1 MQCGGGGDNPQ
12 RDNNVSSSSRCNCVQ
27 RVQEALLRC
36 CRGVVGCQRSSQQS
50 EAYLF
55 SVSNPLHSTDEVRM
69 VSHPQK
75 HRFRNGIPW
84 NWLHV
89 ARRFTGLLTYSCGV
103 LFRSFI
109 YGLDVGFFIGQ
120 CWWRKNRARRWSS
133 EQREWCAGELEES
146 RKADKA
152 RRVLETLMS
161 LFDFWLFLSIRNWNM
176 EYKFELLKTVLIG
189 WFWLRGHIIRPP
201 LIQDPMRKF
210 LCWNI
215 TEDPGSSISGG
226 GGVYS
231 LFWKICPLVRFWLS
245 FPVRIPLPIN
255 SVFVLLPLLL
265 GWTTAPCYK
274 WSSDSCYSLFLWIV
288 ILSNRMVREHLLCLG
303 SITHVRCERETFL
316 LSSTL

>member
-1 MQCGGGGDNPQ
+1 MQCGGGDNPQ

-89 ARRFTGLLTYSCGV
+89 ARRFTGLLMYSCGV

-226 GGVYS
+226 GGGG
-231 LFWKICPLVRFWLS
+231 LFTILEDLS
-245 FPVRIPLPIN
+245 VGSFLTFFP
-255 SVFVLLPLLL
+255 
-265 GWTTAPCYK
+265 
-274 WSSDSCYSLFLWIV
+274 SSDSITHQFCLRSASSSSRLNYCAVLQIILWILLFS
-288 ILSNRMVREHLLCLG
+288 LSL
-303 SITHVRCERETFL
+303 
-316 LSSTL
+316 TLNFE